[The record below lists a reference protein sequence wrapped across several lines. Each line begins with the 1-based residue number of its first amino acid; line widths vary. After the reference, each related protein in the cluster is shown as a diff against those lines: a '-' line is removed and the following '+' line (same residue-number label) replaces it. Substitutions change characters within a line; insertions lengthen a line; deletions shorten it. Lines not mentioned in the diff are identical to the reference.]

1 MFLFLVYYFLSSNH
15 MQSYKAL
22 MKQDLISVQIYST
35 PAFKSGSDSK
45 VEELTLSSRAFF
57 VFLLNL
63 MFS

>member
-1 MFLFLVYYFLSSNH
+1 

-35 PAFKSGSDSK
+35 PALKSGSDSK